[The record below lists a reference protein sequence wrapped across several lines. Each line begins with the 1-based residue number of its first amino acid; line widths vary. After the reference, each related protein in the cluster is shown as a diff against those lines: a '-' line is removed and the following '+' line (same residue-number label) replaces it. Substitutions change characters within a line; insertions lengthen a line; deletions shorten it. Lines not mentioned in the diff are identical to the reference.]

1 MRRQGLSMKGKTTV
15 TVNVYD
21 IVESN
26 SFTYAWGLGAF
37 HSGVEVGGVEYSFA
51 GGAGVFTL
59 APKSAQGAV
68 FRESIQIGVFEGT
81 YQDAKRILDDMRSEF
96 NGSHYNLLT
105 KNCNTFANEACLRLV
120 GQPIPAYINRIAY
133 LGSCFSCLIPKQL
146 TGEAPVQGSDAMF
159 GGFSHASSY
168 GTTSVPVFAG
178 APAINSSAPSRC
190 VLGAGQGL
198 ALNSN
203 SSPSASLLAS
213 TDENNEAIRREKR
226 VAAAL
231 KRLEK
236 RHSGS
241 EVLTS
246 D

>member
-178 APAINSSAPSRC
+178 
-190 VLGAGQGL
+190 QGL